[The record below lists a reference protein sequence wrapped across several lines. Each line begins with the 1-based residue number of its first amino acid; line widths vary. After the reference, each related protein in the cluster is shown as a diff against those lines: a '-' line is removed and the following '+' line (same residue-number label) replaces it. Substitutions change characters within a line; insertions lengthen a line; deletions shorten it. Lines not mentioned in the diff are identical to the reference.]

1 MEAEAVS
8 TSSRNSSEEKKKS
21 REEKARGKHWSE
33 EATATLIDLW
43 GKETV
48 QLPFE
53 NSKSSKQSSQ
63 VFKSLLVSLLGQI
76 SSTRILK
83 EEEYEEVFSNYCSNI
98 SSPFCDH
105 SNLTLTK
112 TVFLCFNSQSSIHII
127 LIGPVGKGRIQGYQS
142 KRIDQ

>member
-8 TSSRNSSEEKKKS
+8 TSTRNSSEEKKKS
-21 REEKARGKHWSE
+21 WEEKARGKHWNE

-63 VFKSLLVSLLGQI
+63 FFKSLLADQFYTNIKRRRIWGGILQLLLQHFFTVLWSFRFDFNEN
-76 SSTRILK
+76 SS
-83 EEEYEEVFSNYCSNI
+83 
-98 SSPFCDH
+98 
-105 SNLTLTK
+105 
-112 TVFLCFNSQSSIHII
+112 VFLCFNSQSSIHII

-142 KRIDQ
+142 KRIDQQS